1 MLISTIFTLFL
12 ITIIIGYSF
21 LFKFFFNNQKAFKVN
36 NIDFVFGI
44 FFILFLSLFL
54 NFFLPLEK
62 TKLLISI
69 VGLFL
74 FIFSFYKKKLNINFL
89 IIILFSIIFSFF
101 TYWNGNNADSPVY
114 HIQTINWITNYK
126 ITFGLAI
133 LDWHYALKVYL
144 SCANFY

>member
-44 FFILFLSLFL
+44 FILFLSLFL

-62 TKLLISI
+62 
-69 VGLFL
+69 
-74 FIFSFYKKKLNINFL
+74 
-89 IIILFSIIFSFF
+89 
-101 TYWNGNNADSPVY
+101 
-114 HIQTINWITNYK
+114 QNY
-126 ITFGLAI
+126 
-133 LDWHYALKVYL
+133 
-144 SCANFY
+144 